1 MGRITAS
8 TQSTGG
14 AAYPFSYTYW
24 LNGALASVTY
34 PSGRQMAYTL
44 DTAGRV
50 SSVTGTLSGTPTNY
64 VSGVQYKPWNAIQQ
78 LSMQNGLTETWT
90 YNARMQP
97 FQATAAKSGSTL
109 LTLNTWYCTG
119 ASPAQDCATNNG
131 NIMQAWAGPSA
142 TPAYKQTFGYDSLNR
157 LSSATEGAPWAQSYG
172 YDIFGNRWATGTG
185 PGIDSTTPST
195 SAWYDATTNHVV
207 NALLPVAYDDA
218 GAGNLK
224 TLSGYLFS
232 YDGENRM
239 VRSTLNGIDTN
250 YAYDGDGR
258 RVQKTGSN
266 STTFVYDAR
275 GALAAEYST
284 QAPPVAGTEYV
295 TVDHLGST
303 RLTTNANG
311 NPIAYHDYVPFG
323 AEIPAGVNGRSNLY
337 GAADGMNKK
346 FTGQYRDTET
356 QSSAMTSGLDYFGAR
371 YFSAAQGRFTTPD
384 WSETPEPVPYADFGN
399 PQTLNLYTYARNNP
413 LTDTDPDGHCA
424 TLCTGAIGFVVGG
437 LAGGAWE
444 AGKQLIQSGK
454 ITNGKAILAS
464 AAGGAV
470 SGGLAGLT
478 LGTSLGMEAG
488 FVATGVVSG
497 GANVVGGGVT
507 RAINGQKVL
516 DPKAAGADMVAGFA
530 GGVVGKAAANATVK
544 ALVPS
549 ASGQAAVN
557 STFNPSPYDTVYTSV
572 GNVTVGGVQR
582 VVQSSSNAA
591 GNVVSNGVGSA
602 VPTSTPQ
609 SPPPPRP
616 LPKKPG
622 EN

>member
-384 WSETPEPVPYADFGN
+384 WSEKPQPVPYAELSD
-399 PQTLNLYTYARNNP
+399 PQSLNLYAYVRNNP
-413 LTDTDPDGHCA
+413 LKNRDIDGHVCIFGFGNTCSTVSPPQPSKA
-424 TLCTGAIGFVVGG
+424 TTIGTD
-437 LAGGAWE
+437 
-444 AGKQLIQSGK
+444 QLLQLSRQPRTLSPSGV
-454 ITNGKAILAS
+454 A
-464 AAGGAV
+464 
-470 SGGLAGLT
+470 
-478 LGTSLGMEAG
+478 
-488 FVATGVVSG
+488 FVAKHEGYSSSVYNDQAGNPTVGYGHLIRKGEDFNKGVTKDQAEGLLHADAQSAEKSVNS
-497 GANVVGGGVT
+497 NVKLWTSQNQFDALTSFTYNVGGGALAGSTLLRNVNGNSGVT
-507 RAINGQKVL
+507 EDNFTMFNK
-516 DPKAAGADMVAGFA
+516 A
-530 GGVVGKAAANATVK
+530 GGQVSQGLTTRRKDEY
-544 ALVPS
+544 ALFEK
-549 ASGQAAVN
+549 Q
-557 STFNPSPYDTVYTSV
+557 
-572 GNVTVGGVQR
+572 
-582 VVQSSSNAA
+582 
-591 GNVVSNGVGSA
+591 
-602 VPTSTPQ
+602 
-609 SPPPPRP
+609 
-616 LPKKPG
+616 
-622 EN
+622 

>member
-1 MGRITAS
+1 MH
-8 TQSTGG
+8 
-14 AAYPFSYTYW
+14 
-24 LNGALASVTY
+24 
-34 PSGRQMAYTL
+34 
-44 DTAGRV
+44 
-50 SSVTGTLSGTPTNY
+50 
-64 VSGVQYKPWNAIQQ
+64 
-78 LSMQNGLTETWT
+78 NGLTENWT
-90 YNARMQP
+90 YNNSRMQP
-97 FQATAAKSGSTL
+97 LSVAASKGSSTL
-109 LTLNTWYCTG
+109 LTLDTWYCAG

-131 NIMQAWAGPSA
+131 NIMQAWAGPNA

-172 YDIFGNRWATGTG
+172 YDIYGNRWATGTG

-195 SAWYDATTNHVV
+195 SAWYDVTTNHMV

-295 TVDHLGST
+295 TVDQLGST
-303 RLTTNANG
+303 RLTSDASG

-337 GAADGMNKK
+337 GAADGVNKK

-384 WSETPEPVPYADFGN
+384 WSEKPQPIPYADIAN
-399 PQTLNLYTYARNNP
+399 PQSLNLYVYEGNSP
-413 LTDTDPDGHCA
+413 LANVDLDGHGCPPDCSVSTWDRVGMA
-424 TLCTGAIGFVVGG
+424 VHGTLDLVGG
-437 LAGGAWE
+437 VAKLGA
-444 AGKQLIQSGK
+444 
-454 ITNGKAILAS
+454 
-464 AAGGAV
+464 AAGSGASTPITGPAGV
-470 SGGLAGLT
+470 AGAAYGGISG
-478 LGTSLGMEAG
+478 
-488 FVATGVVSG
+488 TGQI
-497 GANVVGGGVT
+497 VGGGFELVGSVLPSKYAKDAQRSADLSISVTTVSGFVTLATTGDPAKSAAAASVESLGT
-507 RAINGQKVL
+507 RAATGKILQGIENIVDTLSDIHTILDTAQKI
-516 DPKAAGADMVAGFA
+516 
-530 GGVVGKAAANATVK
+530 
-544 ALVPS
+544 
-549 ASGQAAVN
+549 Q
-557 STFNPSPYDTVYTSV
+557 
-572 GNVTVGGVQR
+572 
-582 VVQSSSNAA
+582 
-591 GNVVSNGVGSA
+591 
-602 VPTSTPQ
+602 
-609 SPPPPRP
+609 PPPPP
-616 LPKKPG
+616 PPPPPPSSTPKKQ
-622 EN
+622 